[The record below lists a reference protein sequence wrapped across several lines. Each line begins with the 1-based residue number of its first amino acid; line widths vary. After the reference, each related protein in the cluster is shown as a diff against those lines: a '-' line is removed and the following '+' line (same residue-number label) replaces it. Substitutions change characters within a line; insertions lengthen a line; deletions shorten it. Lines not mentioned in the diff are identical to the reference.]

1 MQELGELEA
10 KAHLDIGK
18 LAYELG
24 VDHLVS
30 IGTDLYF
37 NGLNLTKD
45 SSMSVHY
52 MRTQE
57 QARSLAAQASD
68 GDLFLV
74 KATRAEHL
82 DELAEK
88 LLANWQVEA

>member
-1 MQELGELEA
+1 MHELGELEA

-18 LAYELG
+18 LAHELG

-37 NGLNLTKD
+37 NGLNLTED

-52 MRTQE
+52 MLTQE
-57 QARSLAAQASD
+57 QALSLAAQASE
-68 GDLFLV
+68 GDVFLV
-74 KATRAEHL
+74 KASRAEHL